1 MPFTYV
7 IGRRLERAY
16 KRYSKLRNLGLNTS
30 QIQHRAFTICAFISF
45 NLLFWM
51 GVNPTLGWLQPFE
64 QQFIG
69 WIAVITSTI
78 LCSLE
83 MKVNDTF
90 QELRKLIR
98 YTDVLERCQN
108 LPKDV
113 VSLLLFKIQQ
123 QQRSLITKPL
133 RILEI

>member
-1 MPFTYV
+1 
-7 IGRRLERAY
+7 
-16 KRYSKLRNLGLNTS
+16 
-30 QIQHRAFTICAFISF
+30 
-45 NLLFWM
+45 M

-69 WIAVITSTI
+69 WIAVIASTI